1 MDPLLEWTTV
11 RQLEITTSDQVTFH
25 LVAAGLPT
33 RAAAWLVDQALLLA
47 VRVAVLM
54 VLGLLGAA
62 LDRLALALVIVL
74 DLVYFTYYEW
84 RHGGQTP
91 GKRRFR
97 LRVVSC
103 DGSWLTPQAVV
114 IRNAVRLLDML
125 PLMMLAGGICAF
137 FDPLGRRLGDLA
149 AGTMVIRERAAAFSP
164 PPADRDR
171 PNTFQE
177 NPGCRRRILGRATR
191 DDRDLAVELMWRREE
206 LDPEA
211 RRDLFRRLARQFTDR
226 FSLPEDACLSDE
238 QIVLDVAL
246 ILMERDG

>member
-1 MDPLLEWTTV
+1 M

-33 RAAAWLVDQALLLA
+33 RTAAWLVDQAFLT
-47 VRVAVLM
+47 VI
-54 VLGLLGAA
+54 
-62 LDRLALALVIVL
+62 RLALLLVLSAIGMAMDRMGVTLIMVL
-74 DLVYFTYYEW
+74 DLIYFTYYEW
-84 RHGGQTP
+84 LHEGRTP
-91 GKRRFR
+91 GKQRFR
-97 LRVVSC
+97 LRVVSS
-103 DGSWLTPQAVV
+103 DGARLTPQAVV
-114 IRNAVRLLDML
+114 VRNIVRLLDLL
-125 PLMMLAGGICAF
+125 PLMMLTGGIAAF

-149 AGTMVIRERAAAFSP
+149 AGTMVIRERAAAFSL

-177 NPGCRRRILGRATR
+177 NPGCRRRILSRANR

-211 RRDLFRRLARQFTDR
+211 RRELFRRLAGEFTRR
-226 FSLPEDACLSDE
+226 FSLPEEAGLSDE

-246 ILMERDG
+246 ILMERDA